1 MRIAVFGG
9 SFDPPHIAH
18 EKIVNIALEQLD
30 IDKIF
35 IVPTYL
41 NPFKDDFHLKPEKRF
56 SLLTRLFKD
65 NKKVIISDYE
75 INQKRKV
82 PSFETIQFLKHR
94 YNISKIYFII
104 GTDNYSNLNK
114 WYKYEELK
122 NEVEFVI
129 AKRIGFLNENLDK
142 IKTLDVDIDISST
155 HLRNSINLEFIS
167 DKIKDDVKSLYKI
180 KKGN

>member
-18 EKIVNIALEQLD
+18 EKIVNIALEELN

-56 SLLTRLFKD
+56 SLLSKLFE
-65 NKKVIISDYE
+65 NNSKVVICDYE

-82 PSFETIQFLKHR
+82 PSFETIQFLKHQ
-94 YNISKIYFII
+94 YELSKIYFII
-104 GTDNYSNLNK
+104 GTDNYNSLSK
-114 WYKYEELK
+114 WYKYDELK

-142 IKTLDVDIDISST
+142 IKTLNVEIDISST
-155 HLRNSINLEFIS
+155 NLRNSIDLEFIPK
-167 DKIKDDVKSLYKI
+167 KIKDDVKSLYKT
-180 KKGN
+180 K